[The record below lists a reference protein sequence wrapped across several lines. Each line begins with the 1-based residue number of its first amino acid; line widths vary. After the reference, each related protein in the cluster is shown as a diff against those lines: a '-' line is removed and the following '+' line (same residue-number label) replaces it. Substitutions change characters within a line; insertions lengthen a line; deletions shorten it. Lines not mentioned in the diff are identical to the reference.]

1 MLIDVRSGKNLREF
15 IMNVRAKSLF
25 LARQD
30 DANFLVYNDV
40 QTSFDSGCF
49 DSVKRKLALGRVRVL
64 ERLKGRSQRL
74 RAGHG

>member
-1 MLIDVRSGKNLREF
+1 MYDP
-15 IMNVRAKSLF
+15 AKSLF

-49 DSVKRKLALGRVRVL
+49 DSVKRNLALGRVPFL
-64 ERLKGRSQRL
+64 ERLKGRSQR
-74 RAGHG
+74 RKAGHG